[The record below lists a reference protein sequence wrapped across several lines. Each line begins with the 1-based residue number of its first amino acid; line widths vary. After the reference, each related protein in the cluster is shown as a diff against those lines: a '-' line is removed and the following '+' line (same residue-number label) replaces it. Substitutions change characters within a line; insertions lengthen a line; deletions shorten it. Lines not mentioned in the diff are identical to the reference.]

1 MIDEEIAP
9 WRPALAHALQSN
21 RYEPH
26 SRYFQL
32 ATVRLDGTPANRTV
46 VFRGFLT
53 GTNQLQ
59 IITDRRSEKITE
71 LAKQSQAEIC
81 WYFSK
86 SREQFRLLGTLSII
100 DAQEIEPTRQKARE
114 KVWREISDN
123 ARAQF
128 SWPTPKAPRTAAE
141 DSLFISTLSL
151 EQQTEPSVNFCLG
164 LLQAREVD
172 HLQLKP
178 RPQQRHYY
186 IYSPEQ
192 TWLTEAVN
200 P

>member
-1 MIDEEIAP
+1 MIEEEIAP
-9 WRPALAHALQSN
+9 WRPALTHALQSN
-21 RYEPH
+21 RHERH

-46 VFRGFLT
+46 VFRGFLAR
-53 GTNQLQ
+53 TNQLQ

-71 LAKQSQAEIC
+71 LAKESQAEIC
-81 WYFSK
+81 WYFTK

-100 DAQEIEPTRQKARE
+100 DANQIEPSRQKARE
-114 KVWREISDN
+114 KVWKELSDN

-128 SWPTPKAPRTAAE
+128 SWPTPKAPKTE
-141 DSLFISTLSL
+141 DNSLFLNTLTL
-151 EQQTEPSVNFCLG
+151 EEQTEPSAFFCLG
-164 LLQAREVD
+164 LLQPTEVD
-172 HLQLKP
+172 HLQLKTT
-178 RPQQRHYY
+178 PQQRHHYTY
-186 IYSPEQ
+186 RPGQ